1 MAGRDIIMVRQ
12 KELKWLHVI
21 HKVFEGALTQGQAAE
36 ILSLSER
43 QVRRIVRRIRDEGD
57 GGIQHQSRGRASNR
71 RIPKKTVDRIIGLY
85 RQKYKGF
92 GPTLTSEKL
101 YELEDIQLSKETVR
115 TYLIVAGKGA
125 EIEWHKHNRRSQ
137 QVPKTLSAYI
147 QQEICKEGTKRSRSP
162 QGYSRRDEP

>member
-71 RIPKKTVDRIIGLY
+71 RIPKKNRGQDYRTIPAEVQRIW
-85 RQKYKGF
+85 
-92 GPTLTSEKL
+92 
-101 YELEDIQLSKETVR
+101 
-115 TYLIVAGKGA
+115 A
-125 EIEWHKHNRRSQ
+125 N
-137 QVPKTLSAYI
+137 AYI
-147 QQEICKEGTKRSRSP
+147 GETL
-162 QGYSRRDEP
+162 